1 MKKMLA
7 LVCALGMTVAF
18 AQNAAPAPEATPAVN
33 GEVKKEEVKKVK
45 KVKKAKKAK
54 KAKKE
59 EAKAEEA
66 APAAAPEKK

>member
-45 KVKKAKKAK
+45 KMKKAK

-59 EAKAEEA
+59 EVKAEEA
-66 APAAAPEKK
+66 APVAAPENK

>member
-54 KAKKE
+54 KE

>member
-45 KVKKAKKAK
+45 KLKKAK

-59 EAKAEEA
+59 EVKAEEA

>member
-7 LVCALGMTVAF
+7 LICALGVTVAF
-18 AQNAAPAPEATPAVN
+18 AQTAAPAPEATPAVN

-54 KAKKE
+54 KE
-59 EAKAEEA
+59 EMKTEEA
-66 APAAAPEKK
+66 APAAAPEQK